1 MFAEGGVMSNSI
13 ESDSFAVPQSL
24 LEKSFYSFGKNV
36 IGSRQVSAS
45 VSLLFGAILAQ
56 ALNTPAGLFAAG
68 TAYLLTENIRLNS
81 ETAQVHKWQRVADS
95 NLKEASSKLDQIPE
109 LEGQCLVLKSNINK
123 KILNLYDDR
132 FKNQK
137 EMFKQKHIEL
147 DVYLMLFNKFLLTS
161 NIVADAETDQGF
173 ISVLSM
179 INEFMNWNDVSRDKF
194 MRDNSCLIYIPE
206 EILQARQEY
215 SIASKKL
222 KENEIKLLLL
232 KDVDS
237 VSINDRND
245 ANIKSLVEQVEYMNE
260 LIDEMKWFAN
270 TKRQNLHELYDYVEI
285 N

>member
-1 MFAEGGVMSNSI
+1 MSNSI